1 MKIIITKLKTI
12 NKKILFTLYT
22 GLKICFVLLLFST
35 FCLSLYHSISNYN
48 LFYIGITLFKA
59 SLFYIVFLI
68 ICAISIDTIGKD
80 LK

>member
-1 MKIIITKLKTI
+1 MKLVFSKLKSI
-12 NKKILFTLYT
+12 NTSILKVLYI
-22 GLKICFVLLLFST
+22 GLKVCFVLLLIST
-35 FCLSLYHSISNYN
+35 FILSLYHSISNYN

-68 ICAISIDTIGKD
+68 ICAISIDTIRKD